1 MKKFVVSCLLIGIA
15 SCSVSPKKLDELN
28 SENNY
33 YSPAQ
38 TIKCMQMQTPQRP
51 HPINKKGEVRESYD
65 QGDCYDDLLSKNTRE
80 LTIELGKSS
89 IDLNVDKE
97 QEILSVNDN
106 SIDDIDIEA
115 IETKVLKKPK
125 KTKF

>member
-1 MKKFVVSCLLIGIA
+1 MKKTVCFLIFGLVSCSL
-15 SCSVSPKKLDELN
+15 SPKKLDELN

-51 HPINKKGEVRESYD
+51 HPVNKKGEVRESYD
-65 QGDCYDDLLSKNTRE
+65 QGDCYDDLLSINIRE
-80 LTIELGKSS
+80 LTLEFDSSS
-89 IDLNVDKE
+89 IDLGDGKE
-97 QEILSVNDN
+97 QEILTVNND

-115 IETKVLKKPK
+115 IEAKVLKKPK
-125 KTKF
+125 QD

>member
-1 MKKFVVSCLLIGIA
+1 MKKFVVSCLLIGIV

-65 QGDCYDDLLSKNTRE
+65 QGDCYDDLLTKNTRE
-80 LTIELGKSS
+80 LTIEFGKSF

-125 KTKF
+125 QN

>member
-1 MKKFVVSCLLIGIA
+1 MKKFAVSSLLIGIV

-65 QGDCYDDLLSKNTRE
+65 QGDCYDDLLTKNTRE
-80 LTIELGKSS
+80 LTIEFGKSS

-125 KTKF
+125 QN

>member
-38 TIKCMQMQTPQRP
+38 SIKCMQMQTPQRP

-65 QGDCYDDLLSKNTRE
+65 QGDCYDDLLTKNTRE
-80 LTIELGKSS
+80 LTIEFGKSS

-125 KTKF
+125 QN

>member
-1 MKKFVVSCLLIGIA
+1 MKKFVVSCLLIGIV

-33 YSPAQ
+33 YSSAQ

-51 HPINKKGEVRESYD
+51 HPINKKGDVRESYD
-65 QGDCYDDLLSKNTRE
+65 QGDCYDDLLTKNTRE
-80 LTIELGKSS
+80 LTIEFGKSS
-89 IDLNVDKE
+89 IDLNVDKK

-106 SIDDIDIEA
+106 SIDDIDVEA
-115 IETKVLKKPK
+115 IERKVLKKPK
-125 KTKF
+125 QN

>member
-89 IDLNVDKE
+89 IDLNVEKE

-125 KTKF
+125 QN

>member
-1 MKKFVVSCLLIGIA
+1 MKKLVVSCLLIGIV

-80 LTIELGKSS
+80 LTIEFGKSS

-97 QEILSVNDN
+97 QEVLSVNDN

-125 KTKF
+125 QN

>member
-1 MKKFVVSCLLIGIA
+1 MKKFVVSCLLIGIV

-65 QGDCYDDLLSKNTRE
+65 QDDCYDDLLTKNIRE
-80 LTIELGKSS
+80 LTIEFGKSS

-106 SIDDIDIEA
+106 SIDDIDVEA
-115 IETKVLKKPK
+115 IERKVLKKPK
-125 KTKF
+125 QY

>member
-1 MKKFVVSCLLIGIA
+1 MKKFVVSCLLIGIV

-65 QGDCYDDLLSKNTRE
+65 QGDCYDDLLTKNIRE
-80 LTIELGKSS
+80 LTIEFGKSS

-97 QEILSVNDN
+97 QEVLSVNDN

-125 KTKF
+125 QD

>member
-1 MKKFVVSCLLIGIA
+1 MKKFVVSCLLIGIV

-80 LTIELGKSS
+80 LTIEFGKSS

-97 QEILSVNDN
+97 QEILSINDN

-125 KTKF
+125 QN

>member
-1 MKKFVVSCLLIGIA
+1 MKKFVVSCLLIGIV

-65 QGDCYDDLLSKNTRE
+65 QDDCYDDLLTKNIRE
-80 LTIELGKSS
+80 LTIEFGKSS

-106 SIDDIDIEA
+106 SIDDIDVEA
-115 IETKVLKKPK
+115 IERKVLKKPK
-125 KTKF
+125 QN

>member
-1 MKKFVVSCLLIGIA
+1 MKKFAVSCLLIGIV

-51 HPINKKGEVRESYD
+51 HPINKKGDVKESYD
-65 QGDCYDDLLSKNTRE
+65 QGDCYDDLLTRNIRE
-80 LTIELGKSS
+80 LTIEFGKSS

-125 KTKF
+125 QN

>member
-38 TIKCMQMQTPQRP
+38 SIKCMQMQTPQRP

-125 KTKF
+125 QN

>member
-65 QGDCYDDLLSKNTRE
+65 QGDCYDDLLTKNTRE
-80 LTIELGKSS
+80 LTIEFDNSS
-89 IDLNVDKE
+89 IDLSDGKE
-97 QEILSVNDN
+97 QEILTINSD

-115 IETKVLKKPK
+115 IEAKVLKKPK
-125 KTKF
+125 QD

>member
-1 MKKFVVSCLLIGIA
+1 MKKFVVSYLLIGIVG
-15 SCSVSPKKLDELN
+15 CSVSPKKLDELN

-65 QGDCYDDLLSKNTRE
+65 QGDCYDDLLTKNIRE
-80 LTIELGKSS
+80 LTIEFGKSS

-125 KTKF
+125 QN

>member
-1 MKKFVVSCLLIGIA
+1 MKKSYVNFLIIGVVSC
-15 SCSVSPKKLDELN
+15 SMSPKKLDELN

-38 TIKCMQMQTPQRP
+38 TIKCMQMQSPQRP
-51 HPINKKGEVRESYD
+51 HPVNKKGEVRESYD
-65 QGDCYDDLLSKNTRE
+65 QDDCYDDLLTKNTRE
-80 LTIELGKSS
+80 LTIEFGKSS

-97 QEILSVNDN
+97 QEVLSVNNN

-125 KTKF
+125 QD

>member
-1 MKKFVVSCLLIGIA
+1 MKKFVVSCLLIGIV

-65 QGDCYDDLLSKNTRE
+65 QGDCYDDLLTKNIRE
-80 LTIELGKSS
+80 LTIEFGKSS

-97 QEILSVNDN
+97 QELLSVNDN

-115 IETKVLKKPK
+115 IERKVLKKPK
-125 KTKF
+125 QN

>member
-1 MKKFVVSCLLIGIA
+1 MKKFAVSCLLIGIV

-65 QGDCYDDLLSKNTRE
+65 QGDCYDDLLTKNTRE
-80 LTIELGKSS
+80 LTIEFGKSS

-97 QEILSVNDN
+97 QEILSVNEN
-106 SIDDIDIEA
+106 SIDDIDMEA

-125 KTKF
+125 QN

>member
-1 MKKFVVSCLLIGIA
+1 MKKFVVSCLLIGIV

-125 KTKF
+125 QN

>member
-65 QGDCYDDLLSKNTRE
+65 QGDCYDDLLTKNTRE

-125 KTKF
+125 QN

>member
-1 MKKFVVSCLLIGIA
+1 MKKFAVSCLLIGIV

-65 QGDCYDDLLSKNTRE
+65 QGDCYDDLLTKNTRE
-80 LTIELGKSS
+80 LTIEFGKSS

-97 QEILSVNDN
+97 QDILSVNDN

-125 KTKF
+125 QN

>member
-1 MKKFVVSCLLIGIA
+1 MKKSYVNFLIIGVVSC
-15 SCSVSPKKLDELN
+15 SMSPKKLDELN

-33 YSPAQ
+33 YSPVQ
-38 TIKCMQMQTPQRP
+38 TIKCMQMQSPQRP
-51 HPINKKGEVRESYD
+51 HPVNKNGEVRESYD
-65 QGDCYDDLLSKNTRE
+65 QGDCYDDLLSKNTRV
-80 LTIELGKSS
+80 LTIEFGKSS

-125 KTKF
+125 QD

>member
-1 MKKFVVSCLLIGIA
+1 MKKFVVSCLLIGIV

-65 QGDCYDDLLSKNTRE
+65 QGDCYDDLLTKNTRE
-80 LTIELGKSS
+80 LTIEFGKSS
-89 IDLNVDKE
+89 IDLNVNKE

-125 KTKF
+125 QN

>member
-1 MKKFVVSCLLIGIA
+1 MKKTVCLLIFGLV
-15 SCSVSPKKLDELN
+15 SCSLSPKKLDELS

-65 QGDCYDDLLSKNTRE
+65 QGDCYDDLLSKNIRE
-80 LTIELGKSS
+80 LTLEFDSSS
-89 IDLNVDKE
+89 IDLGDGKE
-97 QEILSVNDN
+97 QEILTVNND

-115 IETKVLKKPK
+115 IGKSA
-125 KTKF
+125 

>member
-1 MKKFVVSCLLIGIA
+1 MKKFAVSCLLIGIV

-65 QGDCYDDLLSKNTRE
+65 QGDCYDDLLTKNTRE
-80 LTIELGKSS
+80 LDHLLQITGAYC
-89 IDLNVDKE
+89 E
-97 QEILSVNDN
+97 QTNFEVTNIWSTFVRLLRD
-106 SIDDIDIEA
+106 E
-115 IETKVLKKPK
+115 
-125 KTKF
+125 

>member
-15 SCSVSPKKLDELN
+15 SCSVSPKKLDDLN

-38 TIKCMQMQTPQRP
+38 SIKCMQMQTPQRP

-125 KTKF
+125 QN

>member
-1 MKKFVVSCLLIGIA
+1 MKKFAVSCLLIGIV

-65 QGDCYDDLLSKNTRE
+65 QGDCYDDLLTKNTRE
-80 LTIELGKSS
+80 LTIEFGKSS

-97 QEILSVNDN
+97 QERLSVNDN

-125 KTKF
+125 QN

>member
-1 MKKFVVSCLLIGIA
+1 MKKFVLSFLLIGVV
-15 SCSVSPKKLDELN
+15 SCSISPKKLDELN

-65 QGDCYDDLLSKNTRE
+65 QGDCYDDLLTKNTRE
-80 LTIELGKSS
+80 LTIEFGKSF
-89 IDLNVDKE
+89 IDPNVDKE
-97 QEILSVNDN
+97 QEILSVNEN

-125 KTKF
+125 QN

>member
-80 LTIELGKSS
+80 LTIEFGKSS

-97 QEILSVNDN
+97 QEVLSVNDN

-125 KTKF
+125 QD

>member
-1 MKKFVVSCLLIGIA
+1 MKKTVSFLIFGLVSCSL
-15 SCSVSPKKLDELN
+15 SPKKLDELS

-65 QGDCYDDLLSKNTRE
+65 QGDCYDDLLSKNIRE
-80 LTIELGKSS
+80 LTLEFDSSS
-89 IDLNVDKE
+89 IDLGDGKE
-97 QEILSVNDN
+97 QEILTVNND

-115 IETKVLKKPK
+115 IEAKVLKKPK
-125 KTKF
+125 QD

>member
-1 MKKFVVSCLLIGIA
+1 MKKFAVSCLLIGIV

-65 QGDCYDDLLSKNTRE
+65 QGDCYDDLLTKNTRE
-80 LTIELGKSS
+80 LTIEFGKSF

-97 QEILSVNDN
+97 QEVLSVNDN

-125 KTKF
+125 QN

>member
-1 MKKFVVSCLLIGIA
+1 MKKFVVSYLLIGIVG
-15 SCSVSPKKLDELN
+15 CSVSPKKLDELN

-65 QGDCYDDLLSKNTRE
+65 QGDCYDDLLTKNTRE
-80 LTIELGKSS
+80 LTIEFGKSS

-125 KTKF
+125 QN

>member
-1 MKKFVVSCLLIGIA
+1 MKKFAVSCLLIGIV

-65 QGDCYDDLLSKNTRE
+65 QGDCYDDLLTKNTRE
-80 LTIELGKSS
+80 LTIEFGKSS

-97 QEILSVNDN
+97 QKILSVNDN

-125 KTKF
+125 QN